1 MVDILDD
8 EFMVCVDC
16 LMVIANGDYS
26 GLAIDP
32 STEDQRTKEIN
43 DGLDSVEGYVACGD
57 SDKDHDFSSRSCD
70 CCGSHLAGS
79 RHHCV
84 VLST

>member
-57 SDKDHDFSSRSCD
+57 SDKDYDFSSRPCG